1 MPSVPP
7 RVVHSDGTRFAK
19 FKIMMHCT
27 KILVLGCTLSASLA
41 FAQTEYDLA
50 SLESLA
56 MSSNRSVLAAR
67 DQVTAARYGVNSAG
81 AFPNPELEYLSGTT
95 RSRGPAGNAGDA
107 RSVTLTQPL
116 DLPWRRS
123 ARIGAAEA
131 ALDAAGS
138 ATRAFEADVLARLR
152 ERYFEVLRREAELKN
167 AREDAAL
174 MDSVR
179 ARIALRVET
188 GEAPRFE
195 LIKAD
200 AEMLNAQKTAQAAGF
215 RVEQSRS
222 LLRQAV
228 GSALPTG
235 FTLTSRLRD
244 VPALT
249 PLDEVRQQLA
259 ASSPNLARARAET
272 VRAERQLDLERA
284 QRWPNLAL
292 KASMDEDPDM
302 RDSKFGV
309 VVSIPLWDRRS
320 GPVGE
325 AAAQLSRA
333 RNELEFAQFSLTKAL
348 EVAYQQYEIAQT
360 QVTALESGIVRQAE
374 AALKVAEAAY
384 RFGERGFLEVLDA
397 QRVFRAARA
406 ELIAARYEL
415 ASAWVEI
422 ERLRATPGGSKE

>member
-1 MPSVPP
+1 MKLSMNLKKTLIAVTWCL
-7 RVVHSDGTRFAK
+7 GTSIA
-19 FKIMMHCT
+19 
-27 KILVLGCTLSASLA
+27 V
-41 FAQTEYDLA
+41 AQTEFDLPSLEALAMNSSRSLLA
-50 SLESLA
+50 S
-56 MSSNRSVLAAR
+56 R
-67 DQVTAARYGVNSAG
+67 DQVTAARFAVDSAS
-81 AFPNPELEYLSGTT
+81 AFPNPELEYLSGST
-95 RSRGPAGNAGDA
+95 RARSPGGNPGDA
-107 RSVTLTQPL
+107 RSVTLTQPI

-131 ALDAAGS
+131 GFEAAAAGS
-138 ATRAFEADVLARLR
+138 RMFEADLLARLR
-152 ERYFEVLRREAELKN
+152 ARYFEVLRREAEQSN

-174 MDSVR
+174 MESVR
-179 ARIALRVET
+179 GKIALRDET

-200 AEMLNAQKTAQAAGF
+200 AESLNAQKTAQAAGF
-215 RVEQSRS
+215 RLEQSRS

-228 GSALPTG
+228 GVALPAE
-235 FTLTSRLRD
+235 FKLTSRLRD

-249 PLDEVRQQLA
+249 PIDTVRKQISE
-259 ASSPNLARARAET
+259 ASPDLARGRAEM
-272 VRAERQLDLERA
+272 VRAERQLALERA
-284 QRWPNLAL
+284 QRWPGLAL
-292 KASMDEDPDM
+292 KADIDEDPDI
-302 RDSKFGV
+302 RTSKIGV

-333 RNELEFAQFSLTKAL
+333 RNDFESQQFSLSQGL

-374 AALKVAEAAY
+374 AALKVSQAAY

-415 ASAWVEI
+415 ATAWVEI

>member
-1 MPSVPP
+1 MIPASRGLARLSELKV
-7 RVVHSDGTRFAK
+7 
-19 FKIMMHCT
+19 MMRCT
-27 KILVLGCTLSASLA
+27 KLVLLSCGLSASLA
-41 FAQTEYDLA
+41 FAQPEYDLP
-50 SLESLA
+50 SLETLA
-56 MSSNRSVLAAR
+56 LSSNRAVLAAR
-67 DQVTAARYGVNSAG
+67 DQVTAARFGVDTAG
-81 AFPNPELEYLSGTT
+81 AFPNPELEYLNGTT
-95 RSRGPAGNAGDA
+95 RSRGPGGNPGDA

-116 DLPWRRS
+116 DLPWRRT

-131 ALDAAGS
+131 GLEAAS
-138 ATRAFEADVLARLR
+138 ASTRAFEADVVARLR

-174 MDSVR
+174 MESVR
-179 ARIALRVET
+179 SRISLRVET

-200 AEMLNAQKTAQAAGF
+200 AEMLNAQKTAQAAEF

-228 GSALPTG
+228 GSALPAE
-235 FTLTSRLRD
+235 FTLTSRFRD
-244 VPALT
+244 VPALI
-249 PLDEVRQQLA
+249 PLEQVRNQL
-259 ASSPNLARARAET
+259 SDNSPNLARIRAEM
-272 VRAERQLDLERA
+272 RQAERKLELERSL
-284 QRWPNLAL
+284 RWPNVAL
-292 KASMDEDPDM
+292 KAGMDEDPDM
-302 RDSKFGV
+302 RASKFGV
-309 VVSIPLWDRRS
+309 VVSVPLWDRRR

-325 AAAQLSRA
+325 AAAQLSRSS
-333 RNELEFAQFSLTKAL
+333 NELASQQFSLTKAI

-374 AALKVAEAAY
+374 AALKVAEAGY

-415 ASAWVEI
+415 ATAWVEI
-422 ERLRATPGGSKE
+422 ERLRATPGGNKE